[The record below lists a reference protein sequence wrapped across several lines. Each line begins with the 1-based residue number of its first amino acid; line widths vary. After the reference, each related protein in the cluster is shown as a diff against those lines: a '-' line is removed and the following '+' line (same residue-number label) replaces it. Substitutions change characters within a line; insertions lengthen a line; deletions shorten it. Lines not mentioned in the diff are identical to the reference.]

1 MEGVHYYKY
10 LKWNRIQFSSLKIR
24 SLRSLL
30 SKYKD
35 KFWGKPQNLVGI
47 CFTNELLGNFKIA
60 VCVTLWLFLGI
71 ELSGTFWWC
80 GNSGIG
86 ITLGRLEFFLF
97 KKSFLVLVI
106 KCLPVH
112 LLTILLFGFLITM
125 HKYQLKTCVRAPSLE
140 PQINPLS
147 PFCYVALAEC
157 AVLSRWCCYWNLS
170 VMSILGSRSGICDT
184 RGKSLLLGFTFE
196 GEGLPGLRES
206 WCGWHTMTGCLWE
219 AGMDWLPR
227 FQPDVWVFSKQEAS
241 VLLIQQPKHTD
252 VCCFPRDHLVVTSKW
267 LGG

>member
-1 MEGVHYYKY
+1 M
-10 LKWNRIQFSSLKIR
+10 S
-24 SLRSLL
+24 
-30 SKYKD
+30 
-35 KFWGKPQNLVGI
+35 NLE
-47 CFTNELLGNFKIA
+47 TFKIA
-60 VCVTLWLFLGI
+60 VCVILWLFLGI

-125 HKYQLKTCVRAPSLE
+125 HKYRLKTCVRSPNLE

-170 VMSILGSRSGICDT
+170 VTSTLGSRSGICGT

-196 GEGLPGLRES
+196 GEGLPGLWES
-206 WCGWHTMTGCLWE
+206 WCGWHTVTGCLWE

-227 FQPDVWVFSKQEAS
+227 FHPGVWVFSKQEAS

-267 LGG
+267 LGGQKTEFSQERSKEAF